1 MGMVGREAFLQLPDQ
16 DQALDRCI
24 PTKEAPS
31 VYGNHLPLRETFSQA
46 SPAPNHSGGSL
57 SRLVYPSPPRL
68 RPAPVVDG
76 ERFILSPIPFMN
88 PDPALIQKLSGLEGH
103 LSSKIRGQGHVI
115 PRVCSVLERGELGLQ
130 PPDKPLG
137 SFLFL
142 GPTGV
147 GKTELTLVCSR
158 YLFGEGALHRFDMS
172 EFQHLD
178 SVKLFLGDET
188 GMPGR
193 LGKVLESHS
202 RGILLFDEVEKAH
215 RLIWD
220 LFLQMLDAARITLA
234 DHRTH
239 DLSGFYV
246 VCTSNIGSQQLMR
259 PTRLPFAT
267 LERAVLA
274 ELHRHFRPEL
284 IGRFDEKVV
293 FRPLTPETQREI
305 AMIVINK
312 EVERY
317 QKMGIQLA
325 VDEETIE
332 MLIRKGIT
340 KALGARPMKRT
351 VQKYLGDMLRERL
364 MNP

>member
-1 MGMVGREAFLQLPDQ
+1 
-16 DQALDRCI
+16 
-24 PTKEAPS
+24 
-31 VYGNHLPLRETFSQA
+31 
-46 SPAPNHSGGSL
+46 
-57 SRLVYPSPPRL
+57 
-68 RPAPVVDG
+68 
-76 ERFILSPIPFMN
+76 MN
-88 PDPALIQKLSGLEGH
+88 PDPALIQKLSGLEGY
-103 LSSKIRGQGHVI
+103 LSSKIRGQSHVI

-147 GKTELTLVCSR
+147 GKTELTLECSR

-193 LGKVLESHS
+193 LGKVLESQT

-246 VCTSNIGSQQLMR
+246 VCTSNIGSHQLMR

-284 IGRFDEKVV
+284 IGRFDEKIV
-293 FRPLTPETQREI
+293 FRPLSPETQREI
-305 AMIVINK
+305 ARLVI
-312 EVERY
+312 
-317 QKMGIQLA
+317 
-325 VDEETIE
+325 DEELARFRE
-332 MLIRKGIT
+332 KGFELSLSEEALEFLVRKGIHRT
-340 KALGARPMKRT
+340 LGARPMKRT
-351 VQKYLGDMLRERL
+351 AQKHIGDAIRMGLKDGNLKSGDIRVSPEMSHL
-364 MNP
+364 WII